1 MKNKTEVTL
10 AWEGPFS
17 LGTAD
22 SRGKFEPPNE
32 PGVYLW
38 TIPKDDDFQIAYV
51 GEAKDLAARL
61 YQHFH
66 FLLGGGYELY
76 ATKSLRAGVK
86 PTDAMCEYKPGQTQ
100 LFQDFVGDFE
110 WLSQLAL
117 RNLHSY
123 RFFWAKM
130 GDHDDRTRLLAESA
144 LIECAI
150 DQAQPIQN
158 ERVSRRPNS
167 EHPIRVVSKF
177 DELAPS
183 ALTDYIEY

>member
-1 MKNKTEVTL
+1 MKDVTTVTL
-10 AWEGPFS
+10 DWKGPFS
-17 LGTAD
+17 LDTAD
-22 SRGKFEPPNE
+22 GRGDFKPPNE
-32 PGVYLW
+32 QGVYLW
-38 TIPKDDDFQIAYV
+38 TIPKDGDFKIAYV

-76 ATKSLRAGVK
+76 STKSLRAGVK
-86 PTDAMCEYKPGQTQ
+86 PTDAICEYKPGQTQ

-130 GDHDDRTRLLAESA
+130 GDHDDPTRLLTESA
-144 LIECAI
+144 LIERAKG
-150 DQAQPIQN
+150 QEQPLQN

-183 ALTDYIEY
+183 ALAGPLKY